1 MQSRAHQ
8 AWLQQTHQTWTSWS
22 RSCVWTTWLCLAL
35 DLLPQSNSVLCS
47 SHTEILFLF
56 HVTGINKTVRG
67 RVWCINPSDIFT
79 HPLCSLHCS
88 GTQPPPPFPHANPKT
103 FSLPHLLYP
112 IHVRSVAAS
121 ASLSKKSLHA
131 WCVAEDR
138 FTDPASSWREAQC
151 PRKDEGD
158 SLTE

>member
-67 RVWCINPSDIFT
+67 RVWCINSSVW
-79 HPLCSLHCS
+79 HLH
-88 GTQPPPPFPHANPKT
+88 TPFMQPA
-103 FSLPHLLYP
+103 LLR
-112 IHVRSVAAS
+112 HTAS
-121 ASLSKKSLHA
+121 TSLSPYQPQNFLL
-131 WCVAEDR
+131 
-138 FTDPASSWREAQC
+138 TPSSVSHSCPECGCLCITVEEITACLMCGRRQVYRSNFFMERGSVSKERWR
-151 PRKDEGD
+151 R
-158 SLTE
+158 